1 MAETAYEHLNL
12 RGWPF
17 NIVPSEETAAVW
29 VGRAQLHRRLRMLL
43 RTASR
48 VAASQIVLLWSG
60 FGQGKTHALRHVE
73 GLAQQE
79 PDIIPLY
86 VVTPR
91 AIRSFVDIYRAIV
104 DAAINVGVLTAA
116 GRDLF
121 DRTGGHVESDLER
134 AVLRMAMY
142 SEDDSRMAASWLRA
156 EKVPL
161 WDLKNIGISQ
171 RIESSA
177 HAIDVLNHLVHV
189 LQRAG
194 TVRLLL
200 LLDEVQELE
209 DVGSK
214 PLSECTGGLHKVFD
228 RNTEGLTMV
237 LSFTTATQAA
247 LKGIIGE
254 VLFDRSS
261 DVLTLPPLT
270 RDEAVELVE
279 GLLRDW
285 SLDASKSPAPFTP
298 SAIRA
303 VVTVLHE
310 RLSELTPRTVIRHFN
325 RILRDADLDIEDRV
339 IDQIDEAYA
348 LERLS
353 TGHEEAEGG
362 PL

>member
-1 MAETAYEHLNL
+1 
-12 RGWPF
+12 
-17 NIVPSEETAAVW
+17 
-29 VGRAQLHRRLRMLL
+29 MLL

-104 DAAINVGVLTAA
+104 DAAINVGVL
-116 GRDLF
+116 

-142 SEDDSRMAASWLRA
+142 SEEDSRVAASWLRA
-156 EKVPL
+156 QKVTL

-247 LKGIIGE
+247 LKGIIGD

-270 RDEAVELVE
+270 PEEAVEFVE
-279 GLLRDW
+279 GLLREW
-285 SLDASKSPAPFTP
+285 SLDASKAPAPFTP
-298 SAIRA
+298 SAVRA
-303 VVTVLHE
+303 VVKVLHE
-310 RLSELTPRTVIRHFN
+310 RRSELTPRTVIRHFN